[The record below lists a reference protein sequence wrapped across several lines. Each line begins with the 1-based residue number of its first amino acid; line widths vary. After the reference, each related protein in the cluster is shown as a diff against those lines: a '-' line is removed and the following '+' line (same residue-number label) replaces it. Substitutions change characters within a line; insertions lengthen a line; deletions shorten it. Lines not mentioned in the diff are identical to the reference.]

1 MSLDGIKWTPSARI
15 QKYSPGV
22 VEELTRLLGHEP
34 TADDFTRLGADP
46 FAVTEIE
53 GNLLTTAGLGHL
65 TTVLTDNT
73 ATEVISTARSFLGV
87 GDSSTAAAVTDT
99 ALVAATNKYYQ
110 TLDSVTRQT
119 TTVTNDSV
127 QAVATYGT
135 SIANYAWNE
144 WVLGSSTGG
153 TLTAGTSL
161 PGTGNF
167 IYNRKVASMGT
178 KASGASW
185 TFTVTIKFS

>member
-1 MSLDGIKWTPSARI
+1 MSLDGIKWTPTARI
-15 QKYSPGV
+15 QKYSPEV
-22 VEELTRLLGHEP
+22 VEELTHLLGYEP
-34 TADDFTRLGADP
+34 KASEFMRLGADP
-46 FAVTEIE
+46 FAVLEIE

-65 TTVLTDNT
+65 TTVLTDSG

-87 GDSSTAAAVTDT
+87 GDSSTGATVSDT
-99 ALVAATNKYYQ
+99 ALVASTNKYYQ
-110 TLDSVTRQT
+110 SLDSVSRVT

-127 QAVATYGT
+127 QAVASFDSST
-135 SIANYAWNE
+135 ANYAWNE

-153 TLTAGTSL
+153 SITPGTSV
-161 PGTGNF
+161 PGTGGF

-178 KASGASW
+178 KANGAAW